1 MLKSTSLDQF
11 INNSEYKYTHDLY
24 SVALTICDLIT
35 GQTKNNPNYDRKNNS
50 YNQSWEDWMLKV
62 CTKAPKLGIILKRML
77 SFYPPHRYQSALE
90 VLLIVRAIAWRAW
103 VEDKWLIKGWWL
115 IEARKK
121 FKNTDDFFANTLI
134 QDFLKKSEDHE
145 DLEAIKKI

>member
-1 MLKSTSLDQF
+1 
-11 INNSEYKYTHDLY
+11 
-24 SVALTICDLIT
+24 
-35 GQTKNNPNYDRKNNS
+35 
-50 YNQSWEDWMLKV
+50 
-62 CTKAPKLGIILKRML
+62 ML
-77 SFYPPHRYQSALE
+77 SFYPPYRYQSALE